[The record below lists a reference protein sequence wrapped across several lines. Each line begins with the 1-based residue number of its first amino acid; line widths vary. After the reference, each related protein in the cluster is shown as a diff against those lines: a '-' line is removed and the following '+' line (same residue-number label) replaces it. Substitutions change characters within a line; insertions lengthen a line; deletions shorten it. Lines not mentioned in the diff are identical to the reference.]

1 MCCDVWFGKFHATYI
16 CAFRGVYSDMRP
28 NIWFGRLANF
38 HLICWDLK
46 AQFHVAH
53 VLVCELALRFC
64 KTCAKPQQTGL
75 RFCYERSATTTFLP
89 TFGKKLHFE
98 SSPSWHTMLTYLSGI
113 HSGILWFY
121 LTYVFIFYLAILL
134 GLYSHI
140 LSAILS
146 DLLFDILPGI
156 YSNILSD
163 ILSGI
168 LRGIYSD
175 ILSRIPS
182 HILSDILSDILF
194 WHSILASMVG
204 GMQFW

>member
-1 MCCDVWFGKFHATYI
+1 MACHWFWCVFWCLFWQWPLPETWRLTWCAICSDAYPDMCCDVWFGKFHATYI

-98 SSPSWHTMLTYLSGI
+98 SSPSWHTMLT
-113 HSGILWFY
+113 
-121 LTYVFIFYLAILL
+121 FYLASILTFFD
-134 GLYSHI
+134 STWHVF
-140 LSAILS
+140 
-146 DLLFDILPGI
+146 LFPI
-156 YSNILSD
+156 
-163 ILSGI
+163 
-168 LRGIYSD
+168 
-175 ILSRIPS
+175 
-182 HILSDILSDILF
+182 
-194 WHSILASMVG
+194 WHSIGPLFSHSICNSIWPSIWHS
-204 GMQFW
+204 FWHLF

>member
-121 LTYVFIFYLAILL
+121 LTYVFIFYLAFYWASILTFYL
-134 GLYSHI
+134 QFYLTFYLTFFLASI
-140 LSAILS
+140 LTFCLIFFLAFYVVSILIFFPEF
-146 DLLFDILPGI
+146 LLTFYPTFFLTF
-156 YSNILSD
+156 S
-163 ILSGI
+163 SGI
-168 LRGIYSD
+168 L
-175 ILSRIPS
+175 
-182 HILSDILSDILF
+182 F
-194 WHSILASMVG
+194 
-204 GMQFW
+204 